1 MLSEKI
7 FNYKKNFIFYLV
19 ISNPLKTKSINY
31 VVIDEETPIT
41 IGVEIEFYTILTK
54 DKRISRDI
62 LLPRGRTSEEGGKF
76 TVDKSIG
83 SEYVTKPFEN
93 ITEALCTIVR
103 DLSKHANSS
112 NNPDALPLPIGG
124 WNDRFAGAHF
134 HIGFKE
140 RGLEKEEARTL
151 ANYIH
156 DHIPFIIAISANS
169 PIWRRKVTGY
179 SSNRVLRGGEK
190 YCIPIVKGVLNQNH
204 YREMNFNP
212 ENKHKPPTL
221 EIRVC
226 DSNIPPYVCT
236 VITILRI
243 LTSAWRNG
251 RKAYNSLTHETYLQ
265 GRANAAR
272 RGVKALLYWNGRPV
286 TVSEYLRLFTLSY
299 VDEVSVLDI
308 PPSILEAFSLLEKGW
323 NHAEAIRHV
332 AVNSKKKFGREWEKD
347 IAVKLA
353 SAMKILLDEGS
364 LKNYYSALGLE
375 EITD

>member
-1 MLSEKI
+1 MVE
-7 FNYKKNFIFYLV
+7 
-19 ISNPLKTKSINY
+19 
-31 VVIDEETPIT
+31 EETPIT

-54 DKRISRDI
+54 DKRISRNI
-62 LLPRGRTSEEGGKF
+62 LLPRERASEEGGKF

-83 SEYVTKPFEN
+83 PEYITKPFEN
-93 ITEALCTIVR
+93 ITEALYTIER
-103 DLSKHANSS
+103 DLGKYADSS
-112 NNPDALPLPIGG
+112 NNPNGLPLPIGG
-124 WNDRFAGAHF
+124 WNNRFAGAHF

-140 RGLEKEEARTL
+140 RGLEKEEALTL
-151 ANYIH
+151 ANHIH
-156 DHIPFIIAISANS
+156 DHIPFIIAVSANS
-169 PIWRRKVTGY
+169 PIWQRKITEY
-179 SSNRVLRGGEK
+179 HSNRILRGGEK
-190 YCIPIVKGVLNQNH
+190 YCMPIVKGVLNQNH

-251 RKAYNSLTHETYLQ
+251 RKAYNNLTHETYLQ
-265 GRANAAR
+265 GRFNAAR
-272 RGVKALLYWNGRPV
+272 RGVKAMLYWNGKPV
-286 TVSEYLRLFTLSY
+286 TVSQYLRLFTLSY
-299 VDEVSVLDI
+299 GDEASVLNI

-323 NHAEAIRHV
+323 NHAEAIRRT
-332 AVNSKKKFGREWEKD
+332 AVDSKKKFGRRWEKD

-353 SAMKILLDEGS
+353 SAMKILLDGGS
-364 LKNYYSALGLE
+364 LKNYYRALGLE